1 MQDNIHDKIESWA
14 PCSGK
19 KVTHFSVFL
28 FFQRRHGIF
37 DREGQASCVIKLSK
51 EEAIQAAAERET
63 KEPLV
68 NEFPEN
74 DENMEENIDDTFHVD
89 NRLEDA
95 MEHQVL
101 VPVTDESIE
110 EEIVDNTFIVQTT
123 N

>member
-1 MQDNIHDKIESWA
+1 
-14 PCSGK
+14 
-19 KVTHFSVFL
+19 
-28 FFQRRHGIF
+28 
-37 DREGQASCVIKLSK
+37 
-51 EEAIQAAAERET
+51 
-63 KEPLV
+63 V